1 VTQETAVTQ
10 SNVFAFK
17 NSELETLLFA
27 DVGTE
32 ANGSGLTV
40 LSMLARLGLD
50 PWAEA
55 ARWIDLPK
63 TVAIDC
69 LAGAIARMPLGPQ
82 ALTEARATAKR
93 LILLLPLR
101 NTIREQAAASVGSPD
116 IQAMPKWLPMALLY
130 GVLAVGMGANA
141 FFASRATNAAPVKTD
156 VTTEQPAKPPATE
169 QPVVPQNN

>member
-1 VTQETAVTQ
+1 MTQ

-17 NSELETLLFA
+17 NSGLDALLFA

-55 ARWIDLPK
+55 ARWVDLPK

-82 ALTEARATAKR
+82 AAMEARATAKR

-101 NTIREQAAASVGSPD
+101 NTIREQAASAGSPD
-116 IQAMPKWLPMALLY
+116 LSAMPKWLPMALLY

-141 FFASRATNAAPVKTD
+141 FFASRATNAAPV
-156 VTTEQPAKPPATE
+156 TTEQPAAPPATV